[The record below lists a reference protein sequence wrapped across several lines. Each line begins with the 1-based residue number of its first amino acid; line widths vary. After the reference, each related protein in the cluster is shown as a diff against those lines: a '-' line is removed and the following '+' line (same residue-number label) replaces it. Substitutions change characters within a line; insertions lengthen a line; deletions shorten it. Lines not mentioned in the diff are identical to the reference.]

1 MISLQDLSRPSGR
14 EILCK
19 PNAMMLTSMAEAP
32 PKLSK
37 SSKKYGNEIE
47 VEAGSAGLMPIT
59 RIYLITMRSTK
70 ISLEINKLAVC
81 EL

>member
-1 MISLQDLSRPSGR
+1 
-14 EILCK
+14 
-19 PNAMMLTSMAEAP
+19 MMLTSMAEAP

-59 RIYLITMRSTK
+59 QIHYCPVKVDKTFF
-70 ISLEINKLAVC
+70 EIIEIQSPTAFF
-81 EL
+81 